1 MPRDTVGLEILHR
14 HDHHIPVAIRDTAH
28 MAPPTIITRL
38 EKLRFH
44 SIFRSEVS
52 HDPIITPVAVGLD
65 PNGVPPVQQ
74 PRTLLVCGTGFAA
87 TLQSVRPSR

>member
-44 SIFRSEVS
+44 SMFRSEVS

-65 PNGVPPVQQ
+65 PNGVPPV
-74 PRTLLVCGTGFAA
+74 PAA
-87 TLQSVRPSR
+87 ANVIGVWDWLRCYSAIG